1 MTEVQV
7 LFLVLAGVYLLQ
19 CIGWAPLESEVLRIG
34 WRFRARILPHGLPL
48 RFGQHK
54 LFLLNPFSPLAGAI
68 ICESF
73 PSVKT
78 TDEGFPSD
86 STSPKLSGV
95 TSGRMIRLN
104 WREKQQIHSAG
115 KEVWS
120 AGQVLFLAHSEA
132 YATFLAGVLDR
143 VRKKS
148 PQERDGAFQREFE
161 KMFDTEKVGLRLE
174 EYKTHAAFLRTTC
187 VLLFVF
193 LFLIAPVLI
202 RLRGLER
209 IWPVLLAYLIWSL
222 AWIGWSFLKAH
233 QALYPE
239 QKEGRWQQVMVL
251 ALSPFSAIRANDVLL
266 RDLFCAF
273 HPVAVGC
280 ALLSKEES
288 RVLAERSLRQAMFR
302 MDGDPTSS
310 DPAVRRALEAFL
322 AKNGMLLEQLLRP
335 PQRESENCL
344 TYCPLCLAQFV
355 LAEGECP
362 DCGDV
367 PLKEFP
373 PGSESAGEKAHKT

>member
-7 LFLVLAGVYLLQ
+7 LFLILAGVYLLQ

-34 WRFRARILPHGLPL
+34 WRFRAKILPHGLPL

-68 ICESF
+68 ICELF
-73 PSVKT
+73 PSVRT
-78 TDEGFPSD
+78 TDDGFTAD
-86 STSPKLSGV
+86 STSPKAGGV
-95 TSGRMIRLN
+95 TGGQTIRFN
-104 WREKQQIHSAG
+104 WHEKQQIHSKG
-115 KEVWS
+115 KEVLS
-120 AGQVLFLAHSEA
+120 AGHVLFISHSEV
-132 YATFLAGVLDR
+132 YAGFVAGVLDR

-148 PQERDGAFQREFE
+148 PQERDRAFEREFE
-161 KMFDTEKVGLRLE
+161 KMFDTKKVAERLE
-174 EYKTHAAFLRTTC
+174 EYKSHAVFLRATC

-193 LFLIAPVLI
+193 LFVMAPVVI

-222 AWIGWSFLKAH
+222 AWIGWSSLRVH
-233 QALYPE
+233 RALYPE

-251 ALSPFSAIRANDVLL
+251 VLSPFSAIRANDVLL

-273 HPVAVGC
+273 HPLAVASV
-280 ALLSKEES
+280 LLSKEDA
-288 RVLAERSLRQAMFR
+288 RAQAERDLRQSLFR
-302 MDGDPTSS
+302 TDRDAASS
-310 DPAVRRALEAFL
+310 DAAMRRALESFL
-322 AKNGMLLEQLLRP
+322 AKNGMPREELLRP
-335 PQRESENCL
+335 PHRESQNCR

-362 DCGDV
+362 DCGEV
-367 PLKEFP
+367 QLKQFLPEID
-373 PGSESAGEKAHKT
+373 